1 MWGEGGEPG
10 LWEGY
15 GCGVIKQG
23 VSDERVPGATY
34 HSKITKSK
42 ENEPFLAQHIVGR
55 VNHKVSPCHLYTKGR
70 RRLSISDTTHR
81 KSHCLVLG
89 PHPLFAV

>member
-1 MWGEGGEPG
+1 MSAFRADV
-10 LWEGY
+10 L
-15 GCGVIKQG
+15 Q
-23 VSDERVPGATY
+23 
-34 HSKITKSK
+34 SK

-55 VNHKVSPCHLYTKGR
+55 VNHKVSPCHLC
-70 RRLSISDTTHR
+70 LSISDTTHR